1 MATPVWPATIPQNPV
16 LGGWTWKAQDNKVSF
31 KPEIGPSIERRRG
44 TAIVHNYDAKFPP
57 FTAAEVATFE
67 TWFQDD
73 LKSGTLHFLMDDPTS
88 GTSFKWKIATYQF
101 SNMEANRFDLSMKI
115 NRLPGAAV

>member
-1 MATPVWPATIPQNPV
+1 MATATWPSTIPQKPA
-16 LGGWTWKAQDNKVSF
+16 LGGFTWKPQSNKVTF

-44 TAIVHNYDAKFPP
+44 TAVVHSYDAKFPP

-73 LKSGTLHFLMDDPTS
+73 LKSGTLKFNWNDPVS
-88 GTSFKWKIATYQF
+88 GTLFSWKITDYQF
-101 SNMEANRFDLSMKI
+101 SNMDANRFDLAVKI